1 LKVHS
6 RLFRGERLAVLFRAV
21 NVTLRVRV
29 VSPLLLAG
37 ILVVAGQAQSASSSN
52 SSTPTPVSA
61 NSTPPSDRVVLKVGS
76 MQLTQAQFEQF
87 VSDMESQQGPADLSR
102 KKIAE
107 NYASLLALA
116 QQAQANHL
124 DTSPEV
130 LRLLAIDRNQILSNA
145 EYAKLK
151 AEAAPSPQEISAYY
165 STHLDDYDVV
175 LLRRLFIWKK
185 SPGVKDGRGLSDQE
199 AHAFADQVRQVYAT
213 GGDPKKLTYD
223 PNNVVLDND
232 PLAFQRGEMPGK
244 MDKAAFALTK
254 VGEWTVLDDTPESL
268 VLIQLVQRKRLDLK
282 EVSPQ
287 IEKKLQTAKLR
298 EEMDELKKTSG
309 IWLDEQYFAP
319 NAKESASSKKPQA
332 SAQDKQ

>member
-1 LKVHS
+1 M
-6 RLFRGERLAVLFRAV
+6 
-21 NVTLRVRV
+21 
-29 VSPLLLAG
+29 
-37 ILVVAGQAQSASSSN
+37 SASN
-52 SSTPTPVSA
+52 SSA
-61 NSTPPSDRVVLKVGS
+61 AERVVLKVGDVQ
-76 MQLTQAQFEQF
+76 MTQAQFEQF

-107 NYASLLALA
+107 NYASLLMLA

-151 AEAAPSPQEISAYY
+151 TAASPSPQEISAYY
-165 STHLDDYDVV
+165 SAHLDDYDVV

-223 PNNVVLDND
+223 PNNVVLDTD

-268 VLIQLVQRKRLDLK
+268 VLIQLVQRKRLDVK

-309 IWLDEQYFAP
+309 IWMDEQYFAP

>member
-1 LKVHS
+1 
-6 RLFRGERLAVLFRAV
+6 
-21 NVTLRVRV
+21 
-29 VSPLLLAG
+29 
-37 ILVVAGQAQSASSSN
+37 
-52 SSTPTPVSA
+52 
-61 NSTPPSDRVVLKVGS
+61 

-130 LRLLAIDRNQILSNA
+130 QRLLAIDRNQILSNA